1 MNTLGLQLVDDYF
14 RWLRSH
20 TQVRDVEG
28 WTESTVPFLDR
39 HNDHLQ
45 LYVQPH
51 NGDYVLTD
59 DGYTV
64 ADLEILMGG
73 PVSLSSCT
81 PEEFA
86 KESQVMGMRAYRALT
101 HPLN

>member
-28 WTESTVPFLDR
+28 WTEITVPFLDR

-59 DGYTV
+59 DGYTWRCPGAGSRAPSV
-64 ADLEILMGG
+64 
-73 PVSLSSCT
+73 
-81 PEEFA
+81 
-86 KESQVMGMRAYRALT
+86 ESFWTRRSMALG
-101 HPLN
+101 